1 MRLSEFSVGDACR
14 IQRVHTDEKIKARLQ
29 MLGIEEG
36 VRVEIAAF
44 SAFKKDILL
53 LCGPLRVGM
62 RRTLAERVEA
72 VKID

>member
-1 MRLSEFSVGDACR
+1 
-14 IQRVHTDEKIKARLQ
+14 

-53 LCGPLRVGM
+53 LCGPLRIGM